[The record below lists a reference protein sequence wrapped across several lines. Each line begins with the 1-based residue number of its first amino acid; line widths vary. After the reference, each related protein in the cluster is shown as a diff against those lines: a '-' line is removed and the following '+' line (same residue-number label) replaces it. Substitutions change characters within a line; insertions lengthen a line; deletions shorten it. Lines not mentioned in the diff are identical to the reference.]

1 MDQIG
6 VSTCHQNLKQCFHTL
21 ETNHKAW
28 NSVLTECTPLVSSLG
43 NLGEQLRALDNI
55 QVGVTQLHHF
65 PDLQERLRF
74 KLLQAVDVVLG
85 KLTNKM

>member
-1 MDQIG
+1 M
-6 VSTCHQNLKQCFHTL
+6 
-21 ETNHKAW
+21 
-28 NSVLTECTPLVSSLG
+28 LTECTPLVSSLG